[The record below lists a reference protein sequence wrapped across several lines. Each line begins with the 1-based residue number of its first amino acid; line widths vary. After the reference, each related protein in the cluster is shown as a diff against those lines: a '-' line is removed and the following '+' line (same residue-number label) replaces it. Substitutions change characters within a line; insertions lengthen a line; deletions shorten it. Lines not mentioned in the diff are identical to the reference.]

1 MARIIV
7 STKRKEKTV
16 PVNYKL
22 QPFTKSINQLAT
34 EHLKRI
40 APESG
45 MNYSEFIDDIFQAV
59 LESDL
64 VIYQIDDTKY
74 TLKDIL
80 KKYFENQEDAIKKY
94 IEDSM
99 PSWIHENKNEIVE
112 DIEGQGEGELEEGID
127 FDYDE
132 ELKERLERAEADI
145 REDLIS
151 EDFEEDSDDFE
162 DELNSRLSDE
172 EADIKEELD
181 EKKERAM
188 ADAVE
193 DKYQET
199 MDYGDG
205 SELLYERIKDDI
217 QVEFGPVFDVAEKI
231 DINWARRLE
240 RYIEIVHEKQNLT
253 MDHDL
258 MTVIGVLFKNKILYM
273 FNEEDV
279 NLIYKDSKFKKNI
292 TENYINLRLLT
303 DRILKDYGHLVFI
316 ETDEITIKRIVVDEA
331 LKDVSLKYIA
341 KKVRYID

>member
-1 MARIIV
+1 MARIIE
-7 STKRKEKTV
+7 SYKKKEKTV
-16 PVNYKL
+16 PVNYKI
-22 QPFTKSINQLAT
+22 QPLTKSVNQLTT
-34 EHLKRI
+34 EYLKKI

-45 MNYSEFIDDIFQAV
+45 VNYSEFIDDIIQSV

-64 VIYQIDDTKY
+64 VVYQIDDNKY
-74 TLKDIL
+74 TLRDIL
-80 KKYFENQEDAIKKY
+80 KKYLENQEEEIKKY

-112 DIEGQGEGELEEGID
+112 DIEGQGEVELEEEID

-132 ELKERLERAEADI
+132 ELKERLEQAEAEI

-151 EDFEEDSDDFE
+151 EDYEEDSDDFE
-162 DELNSRLSDE
+162 DELNSRLSDA
-172 EADIKEELD
+172 EADIKDEL
-181 EKKERAM
+181 EKEKEQAM
-188 ADAVE
+188 TDAAE

-199 MDYGDG
+199 MDYGEG
-205 SELLYERIKDDI
+205 TELLYERIKDDI
-217 QVEFGPVFDVAEKI
+217 QVKFGPVFEVAEKI
-231 DINWARRLE
+231 DRTWSRRLE
-240 RYIEIVHEKQNLT
+240 RYIEIVYDKQNLA

-273 FNEEDV
+273 FKEEDV
-279 NLIYKDSKFKKNI
+279 NLIYKDSKLKKDI
-292 TENYINLRLLT
+292 SKNYINLRLLT
-303 DRILKDYGHLVFI
+303 DSILKDYGHLVFI